1 MRSLIPNDAERLHFP
16 RLIILKEGERPDEH
30 TGDPNAMK
38 TISFHELYTLDFEL
52 SDLFGQKQKW
62 IKGVL
67 FRMDHPRHSSAV
79 IYLNGCH
86 GKYINKRGG
95 AD

>member
-1 MRSLIPNDAERLHFP
+1 
-16 RLIILKEGERPDEH
+16 
-30 TGDPNAMK
+30 MK

-79 IYLNGCH
+79 IYLNRMPTAN
-86 GKYINKRGG
+86 IPTS
-95 AD
+95 AES